1 MYYATAITIP
11 DWSAALMSEPIAS
24 RLLLRVQPGAPRSEI
39 AGWHG
44 ESVRVRIAVS
54 PTRGKANAAV
64 IALLADCLQVARAD
78 VKIVRGFSSRDKVVL
93 ILGLDSDEMNRRLQ
107 NIIDATNPAA

>member
-1 MYYATAITIP
+1 
-11 DWSAALMSEPIAS
+11 MSEPTAS
-24 RLLLRVQPGAPRSEI
+24 RLLLRVQPGAQRSEI

-44 ESVRVRIAVS
+44 ESLRVRVAVS

-64 IALLADCLQVARAD
+64 IALLSDCLHVARAD
-78 VKIVRGFSSRDKVVL
+78 VKIVRGLSSRDKVVL

-107 NIIDATNPAA
+107 NVIDATNPAT

>member
-1 MYYATAITIP
+1 
-11 DWSAALMSEPIAS
+11 MSEPTAS
-24 RLLLRVQPGAPRSEI
+24 RLLLRVQPGAQRSEI

-64 IALLADCLQVARAD
+64 IALLANSLQVARTD

-107 NIIDATNPAA
+107 NVIDATNPAT